1 MSFDSRQSSLKPIV
15 GLSVLVVLLAVDFF
29 FLAFHLLR
37 EVNLV
42 ALSEAWSIA
51 QDASYSEW
59 FQYVKLAYVAIASVY
74 LYSLFRR
81 WFYCAFGVL
90 FGLILAG
97 DALLIHEGVG
107 QSLAASFNISAP
119 VAEVLFVG
127 FACLPP
133 LLFILYEFV
142 RFRSIYERKF
152 AFEMIVA
159 LAVFALLGVGLD
171 FIGDQ
176 FSTEASST
184 RAILDGIEDF
194 GEMVVLSVI
203 VWLTYRN
210 TQMLDWSKPKTIWMD
225 KAQLLE

>member
-1 MSFDSRQSSLKPIV
+1 MRFTSGHPSLKPIV
-15 GLSVLVVLLAVDFF
+15 GLSILVVLLAVDFF

-37 EVNLV
+37 ETNV
-42 ALSEAWSIA
+42 LSLSDVWSIA
-51 QDASYSEW
+51 RDSSYAEW
-59 FQYVKLAYVAIASVY
+59 FQYVKLGYVAIASFY

-90 FGLILAG
+90 FTLILAD
-97 DALLIHEGVG
+97 DALVLHEGIG
-107 QSLAASFNISAP
+107 QSLAASLNVSEP

-159 LAVFALLGVGLD
+159 LSVFALLGVGLD
-171 FIGDQ
+171 FVGDQ
-176 FSTEASST
+176 FSEEASST
-184 RAILDGIEDF
+184 RAILDAIEDF
-194 GEMVVLSVI
+194 GEMVVLSAI

-210 TQMLDWSKPKTIWMD
+210 TQMLDWSKPKAIWMD